1 MVSKRLTAIA
11 KDYLSMQG
19 IKAELANMEEAWH
32 DITKKPRPYSNILL
46 ADIEGDWLDIQDY
59 NPIMEW
65 EDLVE
70 RYSIFKWAYIEELII

>member
-19 IKAELANMEEAWH
+19 IKAELGNMEEAWH
-32 DITKKPRPYSNILL
+32 DVTKEPRMYSNSLL
-46 ADIEGDWLDIQDY
+46 ADMEGQWLDIQGY

-65 EDLVE
+65 EELVE
-70 RYSIFKWAYIEELII
+70 RYSILKWAYIEELMI

>member
-32 DITKKPRPYSNILL
+32 DVTKEPRMYSNILL
-46 ADIEGDWLDIQDY
+46 ADIEGQWLDIQGY

-65 EDLVE
+65 EELVE
-70 RYSIFKWAYIEELII
+70 KYSILKWAYIEELII

>member
-32 DITKKPRPYSNILL
+32 DVTKEPRVYSNILL
-46 ADIEGDWLDIQDY
+46 ADIEGQWLDIQGY

-65 EDLVE
+65 EELVE
-70 RYSIFKWAYIEELII
+70 KYSILKWAYIEELII